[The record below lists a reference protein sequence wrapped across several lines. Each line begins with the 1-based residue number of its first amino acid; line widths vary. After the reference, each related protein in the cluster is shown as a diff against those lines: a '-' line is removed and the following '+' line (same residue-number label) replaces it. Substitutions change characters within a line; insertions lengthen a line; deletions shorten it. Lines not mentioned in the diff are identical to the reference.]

1 MSIDISNGSSST
13 ELTSSDFTNGE
24 SNIFNNDATYTTYD
38 DYSRFTNIVFI
49 DGSIDKETFINSC
62 NYNTFPIV
70 YYSHS
75 NSNKLYEFL
84 ISNFTNINRI
94 AFVFHGFDIKTES
107 SKVLFMNGEYLFTDE
122 DLDIN
127 ATSYSINHM
136 FITNLIN
143 KLSVQNADFLACN
156 LLQFQE
162 WKTYFDILEKNSNV
176 VVGASDDK
184 TGNIKYG
191 GDWVLENTLEDVKNI
206 YFNENIENMNFTLL
220 SIAIGAW
227 TYTENTYTFSNYYG
241 FDIDELVSNLNL
253 PNYPTWVE
261 VKTNLTQTV
270 RNTHT
275 TISQPLEDVTI
286 GSNTYPV
293 IQYGYNACAHF
304 YAANNSFY
312 VSNKILFFAHEAFVY
327 SYYVNIVFPSDANS
341 SIIGIGHRVFGS
353 NRVLINVV
361 IPSSV
366 RIIAPLAFLSMP
378 NLESVTFQNGFG
390 EDYYYYNIPLLMFY
404 DLPKL
409 TTINVA
415 NWDNIRTIG
424 RGTNYWND
432 NREQVYYNAGFTKF
446 RIPRSCNFIVSGE
459 FLNMPNMKN
468 FYIPKEVGVI
478 QTTNGSLTVNIN
490 TGVFAGGETKN
501 LATMSGNYTNTV
513 VDTVVFEPRTTNI
526 ELTDNFL
533 NHNLQ
538 KTYYV
543 GKYTTATNYNI
554 YKYTTTAKNIQT
566 VVNALITSNNYT
578 GWTTN
583 ILLSELVNVG
593 YTNRDIILSGQYDS
607 TQLSNTLP
615 NGFTA
620 QELLNSSI
628 TYEELITAGYD
639 STDLAT
645 AGFTAVQLAAIGT
658 TLEQLKLGFTLE
670 EIYDTMLYT
679 LGELA
684 NAGFTPDELA
694 VIRDT
699 LISNICFP
707 GNTPVKT
714 DQGIIKID
722 KLDPKIHTIQNKTIL
737 AITKTI
743 TRDKY
748 LVCIK
753 KHAFGENFPNK
764 KTIISNHHKLLYK
777 GHMVQAM
784 DLVGKVKDVSF
795 IDYNGEILYNVLLE
809 THEKMIVNNL
819 IVETLNPNNA
829 IAKIHLL
836 FVGSDKTR
844 IRRLTRLSNQY
855 VIKNT

>member
-1 MSIDISNGSSST
+1 MSIVNSTSSSSST
-13 ELTSSDFTNGE
+13 ELTSSDFTSGE

-70 YYSHS
+70 YNSHS

-94 AFVFHGFDIKTES
+94 AFVFHGFDIKTET
-107 SKVLFMNGEYLFTDE
+107 SKVLFMNGEYLFTND

-136 FITNLIN
+136 FITDLIN
-143 KLSVQNADFLACN
+143 KLSVQNVDFLACN

-191 GDWVLENTLEDVKNI
+191 GDWILENTLEDVKNI

-227 TYTENTYTFSNYYG
+227 TYSEMTNFVNMYSFDISSYFSN
-241 FDIDELVSNLNL
+241 V
-253 PNYPTWVE
+253 PHYPTLVQ
-261 VKTNLTQTV
+261 VQTNLSQTT
-270 RNTHT
+270 RNTLT
-275 TISQPLEDVTI
+275 TISQPLEVVTI

-293 IQYGYNACAHF
+293 TVYGYNFCAF
-304 YAANNSFY
+304 CTVANNTFY
-312 VSNKILFFAHEAFVY
+312 ISNNIIVIGQEAFNY
-327 SYYVNIVFPSDANS
+327 SPNLTIVFPSNENS
-341 SIIGIGHRVFGS
+341 SILFIGHRVFGS
-353 NRVLINVV
+353 NTRFINIVV
-361 IPSSV
+361 PSSV
-366 RIIAPLAFLSMP
+366 RFIAPLGFMSMP
-378 NLESVTFQNGFG
+378 NVETITYLNGFG
-390 EDYYYYNIPLLMFY
+390 EDYYYYNIPLLMFS
-404 DLPKL
+404 DFPKL
-409 TTINVA
+409 TTINVT

-424 RGTNYWND
+424 RGTNYWID
-432 NREQVYYNAGFTKF
+432 NRDQVFSNAIFTKF

-478 QTTNGSLTVNIN
+478 QTINGSLSVNIN
-490 TGVFAGGETKN
+490 TGVFAGGSTKN

-543 GKYTTATNYNI
+543 GKYTTATNYQI
-554 YKYTTTAKNIQT
+554 YKYTTTLKNIQT

-583 ILLSELVNVG
+583 IPLSELVNVG
-593 YTNRDIILSGQYDS
+593 YTNRDIILSGQYDT

-615 NGFTA
+615 NGFTS